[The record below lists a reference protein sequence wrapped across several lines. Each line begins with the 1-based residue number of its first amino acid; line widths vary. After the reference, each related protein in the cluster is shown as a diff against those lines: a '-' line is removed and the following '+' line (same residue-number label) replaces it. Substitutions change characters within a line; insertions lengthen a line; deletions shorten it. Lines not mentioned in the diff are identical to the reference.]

1 MKKICIVEKIQNGG
15 ATATRSRLLQ
25 FVPGNAQV
33 LVID

>member
-1 MKKICIVEKIQNGG
+1 MVEKFQNGG
-15 ATATRSRLLQ
+15 ATAARSQLLQ